1 MLINKAIQTKEGTVQ
16 FEGELEGPELDKV
29 LEVGLTVLVQMG
41 VLKPKVSEPKVATK
55 SPIIGA

>member
-1 MLINKAIQTKEGTVQ
+1 MQINKTIETKEGTVQ
-16 FEGELEGPELDKV
+16 FEGELTGVELDKV

-41 VLKPKVSEPKVATK
+41 VLKPKVSTPK

>member
-1 MLINKAIQTKEGTVQ
+1 MQVNKAIQTKEGTIQ
-16 FEGELEGPELDKV
+16 FEGELEGAELDKV

-41 VLKPKVSEPKVATK
+41 VLKPKTAPK